1 MGIKRIVDTA
11 FWTDGKVDEFSPE
24 DKYFMLYLLTN
35 PFSTQLGIYEI
46 SIKQVA
52 FQMGY
57 SMDAVKVLIERFE
70 NKYHMIFY
78 SSETNEIAIK
88 NFLRHS
94 IIKGGAPVRDCLIK
108 EMRKVKNKELI
119 SKVFAHIKGLD
130 TLNETV
136 KNIIAEYEENDT
148 DTIKYSNEKDNNND
162 NENENEND
170 VSSTYRGRIV
180 DVSQFE
186 QIKEDIVND
195 SGEKKACEWCGCKTT
210 ILHKHHYPI
219 PKRLGGK
226 EVVNICPTCHYEFH
240 SKEREMMGGSFVE
253 MEAEQSETKKPSC
266 QQIVDL
272 FNSICVS
279 FPSVRSLSDARRKAI
294 KARLNTYSLEQFK
307 AMFEIA
313 EASPFLKGQNNRN
326 WRANFDWLI
335 KDGNFAKVLDGNYS
349 DKKTGATYGANGISI
364 DQSKNDLDDLF

>member
-35 PFSTQLGIYEI
+35 PFTTQLGIYEI

-119 SKVFAHIKGLD
+119 SKVFAHIKELD

-136 KNIIAEYEENDT
+136 KNIIAEYEEKN
-148 DTIKYSNEKDNNND
+148 DTIKYSNEKNNN
-162 NENENEND
+162 NENEND
-170 VSSTYRGRIV
+170 N
-180 DVSQFE
+180 DVSYH
-186 QIKEDIVND
+186 DTSHD
-195 SGEKKACEWCGCKTT
+195 SFGKTS
-210 ILHKHHYPI
+210 PQ
-219 PKRLGGK
+219 
-226 EVVNICPTCHYEFH
+226 E
-240 SKEREMMGGSFVE
+240 
-253 MEAEQSETKKPSC
+253 
-266 QQIVDL
+266 IVDL

-279 FPSVRSLSDARRKAI
+279 LPSVRSLSEARKKTI
-294 KARLNTYSLEQFK
+294 KARLNTYTLEQFK
-307 AMFEIA
+307 TMFEMA
-313 EASPFLKGQNNRN
+313 EASSFLKGQNKRD
-326 WRANFDWLI
+326 WQANFDWLI
-335 KDGNFAKVLDGNYS
+335 KDSNFAKVLDGNYS
-349 DKKTGATYGANGISI
+349 DKKTGTTYRANGIQI

>member
-136 KNIIAEYEENDT
+136 KSIIAEYEEKN
-148 DTIKYSNEKDNNND
+148 DTIKYSNEKDNEND
-162 NENENEND
+162 ND
-170 VSSTYRGRIV
+170 VSSP
-180 DVSQFE
+180 VSY
-186 QIKEDIVND
+186 ND
-195 SGEKKACEWCGCKTT
+195 SFTPPPQKK
-210 ILHKHHYPI
+210 
-219 PKRLGGK
+219 
-226 EVVNICPTCHYEFH
+226 VD
-240 SKEREMMGGSFVE
+240 
-253 MEAEQSETKKPSC
+253 C
-266 QQIVDL
+266 QKIIDL

-349 DKKTGATYGANGISI
+349 DKKTGATYGANGIPI
-364 DQSKNDLDDLF
+364 DHSKTDLDDLF